1 MTASL
6 FTTLR
11 DRTPLNTSTSLVLAL
26 AGALLMSYERDDQ
39 ILDLALWL
47 LVGVIALM
55 SLIVIAEALYVRR
68 WCQRQGALA
77 PRELEVGQEGLT
89 GLSVPLLGPTA
100 LTHVTLTW
108 VEPTPLTHELIAT
121 SQGLEELVSVARRG
135 RLSEVERV
143 VKVEDLFGFCSVSWR
158 WRQQADLTVYPK
170 SVSVSAAPLQQLQEG
185 DELYD
190 PQGHPEGD
198 KVELRRYQEGDPLKL
213 VVWRLYARSR
223 QLMVRTPERALSLKR
238 DLVAYV
244 LTDPTDEPSA
254 STARAYLERG
264 LLGEDFELYADGCSG
279 GAKSAAEA
287 LEHLLA
293 SARGEPLDALP
304 QLLALPAQRQR
315 SCVVFCSAATPLERL
330 LTLTRA
336 LSAPPLVVMSFP
348 EASAPEPR
356 GTLERLLF
364 KEEVEALW
372 QGSLSAPELA
382 QRYQTLLSEG
392 VRVALISQPEGRAVS
407 EFELHKMAESA

>member
-1 MTASL
+1 
-6 FTTLR
+6 
-11 DRTPLNTSTSLVLAL
+11 
-26 AGALLMSYERDDQ
+26 
-39 ILDLALWL
+39 
-47 LVGVIALM
+47 
-55 SLIVIAEALYVRR
+55 
-68 WCQRQGALA
+68 
-77 PRELEVGQEGLT
+77 
-89 GLSVPLLGPTA
+89 
-100 LTHVTLTW
+100 
-108 VEPTPLTHELIAT
+108 
-121 SQGLEELVSVARRG
+121 
-135 RLSEVERV
+135 

-293 SARGEPLDALP
+293 SAKGEPLDALP

-330 LTLTRA
+330 LILTRA

-356 GTLERLLF
+356 GALERLLF